1 MLILD
6 EVRKGPV
13 TPRQKQPTCYEC
25 APLPVVRRSHVWPSR
40 TWSSSR

>member
-13 TPRQKQPTCYEC
+13 TPRQKQPSCYEC
-25 APLPVVRRSHVWPSR
+25 EPLPVVRVRAPALKPTGH
-40 TWSSSR
+40 